1 MILHSLLL
9 VSALAGSSLAFSGHH
24 SFTNS
29 TTPSHHPS
37 THTLLPTGGGG
48 GKPTHTGGT
57 GTGTGTGHPQPTTT
71 VVPGG
76 DSGSVSTV
84 TETITKTTFKP
95 CSTPIHTLG
104 GHYKAIPPLSTTK
117 QNKSNTRNTKSSKD
131 HNRVN
136 MSSKSFKSTTTLDNA
151 STRTTS
157 STASTLKGM
166 FTKSWKLK
174 APEKAPSSPKPS
186 SKKAPAKDY
195 TGEAVHHEAV
205 AQYLALR

>member
-1 MILHSLLL
+1 VILSVAYHEIWKRSYNY
-9 VSALAGSSLAFSGHH
+9 HI
-24 SFTNS
+24 
-29 TTPSHHPS
+29 
-37 THTLLPTGGGG
+37 TL
-48 GKPTHTGGT
+48 
-57 GTGTGTGHPQPTTT
+57 
-71 VVPGG
+71 
-76 DSGSVSTV
+76 S
-84 TETITKTTFKP
+84 
-95 CSTPIHTLG
+95 IHTLG

>member
-1 MILHSLLL
+1 M
-9 VSALAGSSLAFSGHH
+9 
-24 SFTNS
+24 
-29 TTPSHHPS
+29 
-37 THTLLPTGGGG
+37 
-48 GKPTHTGGT
+48 
-57 GTGTGTGHPQPTTT
+57 
-71 VVPGG
+71 
-76 DSGSVSTV
+76 
-84 TETITKTTFKP
+84 
-95 CSTPIHTLG
+95 G